1 MAPPAPRRPPSPR
14 DSDWQLQRTADGP
27 AMTPRAACP
36 DSSPVRVRGL
46 VVNAKL
52 YNQHYNL
59 GFAFHAALYIRC
71 M

>member
-14 DSDWQLQRTADGP
+14 DSDWQLQTADGP

-52 YNQHYNL
+52 VGGETLQLLRRNL
-59 GFAFHAALYIRC
+59 DI
-71 M
+71 